1 ESAKRWPQQGNF
13 GCPVRNG
20 GEAPCAAAE
29 SGLPHVPHK
38 RSLRMIVTMKTEG
51 GGSHGVLAGSA
62 EGRNFLANMVRKT
75 GGYSIEPEAIL
86 LDFTGIEVATSS
98 YLREGVVR
106 LRDML
111 RSRGSNFYPIVANAC
126 DAVMEEL
133 TMLLHDHGDSM
144 LAC

>member
-1 ESAKRWPQQGNF
+1 
-13 GCPVRNG
+13 
-20 GEAPCAAAE
+20 
-29 SGLPHVPHK
+29 
-38 RSLRMIVTMKTEG
+38 MIVTMKTEG

-111 RSRGSNFYPIVANAC
+111 RSTHAER
-126 DAVMEEL
+126 DALDEP
-133 TMLLHDHGDSM
+133 TDIAAATAAAFQSAGGCAHGVESGDRRAAY
-144 LAC
+144 LGDE